1 MFAAGY
7 STKMAK
13 ENEQDFFAY
22 QDCAECDEFAFDG
35 LKSKVGSGSVE
46 FKCHVFQFQVS
57 G

>member
-35 LKSKVGSGSVE
+35 LKSKVGGGSVE